1 MHGKMPWRFLGRTF
15 GVFWSHFGS
24 HLGLTWVSLGS
35 HLGLTWLGA
44 FFCSAYSPTCR
55 PFFFTCFSRSLSFG
69 PVFTFVLFLV
79 PFGLN
84 LACFLECLGTLETEL
99 PCGRE
104 HDSHTLDFLFSGL
117 ISRPDFAADFFQT
130 FRIFVHFGA
139 PLRRPFG
146 CPCPFRLGQVQTKVT
161 QSSFTLYSPFIHPL
175 FTLYSPFIHHLF
187 TIYSPFIQ
195 HLFSHHSVIIQNI
208 SNVSYGFLWNSSLYF
223 EIGPNKGIR

>member
-1 MHGKMPWRFLGRTF
+1 MHGKMPWCFLGLTF
-15 GVFWSHFGS
+15 GVFWWHFGS

-84 LACFLECLGTLETEL
+84 LACFLGCLGTLETEL
-99 PCGRE
+99 PCRRE

-117 ISRPDFAADFFQT
+117 ISRPDFAADFFKT
-130 FRIFVHFGA
+130 FRILYISGLHLGSLLGA
-139 PLRRPFG
+139 LAPSDWAR
-146 CPCPFRLGQVQTKVT
+146 FRQK
-161 QSSFTLYSPFIHPL
+161 SFSFQHSPNTHLTL
-175 FTLYSPFIHHLF
+175 T
-187 TIYSPFIQ
+187 
-195 HLFSHHSVIIQNI
+195 
-208 SNVSYGFLWNSSLYF
+208 
-223 EIGPNKGIR
+223 